1 MDIGI
6 LSMQQV
12 DNFGSLLQAYSLK
25 NILESYGNNVSF
37 IDIKRIDEDFALL
50 ENHSLDY
57 SFEGEHSK
65 GKSRICK
72 VDKYVLNRLRN
83 RQIEK
88 RQNCIFEEFREK
100 NLNIQGK
107 KTRYDMC
114 VIGSDEVFNCLN
126 SGSWGFT
133 SQLFGNVPEA
143 DKVITYAAS
152 CGATSY
158 ELLPE
163 KIKDKIKK
171 SFENI
176 SYCSVRDMN
185 TFDFAKHFTNKMIA
199 KNADPVIVWE
209 FKDNLD
215 NVVIPKCPKRMC
227 LIYSYRN
234 RINDKSEIENILTF
248 CKEKNLTPV
257 ALGAPQFWINKYIA
271 CDPFQCL
278 KLFSVADFVIT
289 DTFHGTI
296 FSLKYA
302 KRFATIIRESNKHK
316 LSDLLKTFG
325 AEEHLLLNMGQIED
339 VYDIN
344 KESEIA
350 NKIAVE
356 RDKAIS
362 YLEGAMETR

>member
-37 IDIKRIDEDFALL
+37 IDIKRNDEDFALL

-215 NVVIPKCPKRMC
+215 NVVLENH
-227 LIYSYRN
+227 LI
-234 RINDKSEIENILTF
+234 
-248 CKEKNLTPV
+248 
-257 ALGAPQFWINKYIA
+257 
-271 CDPFQCL
+271 
-278 KLFSVADFVIT
+278 DF
-289 DTFHGTI
+289 
-296 FSLKYA
+296 
-302 KRFATIIRESNKHK
+302 
-316 LSDLLKTFG
+316 
-325 AEEHLLLNMGQIED
+325 
-339 VYDIN
+339 
-344 KESEIA
+344 
-350 NKIAVE
+350 
-356 RDKAIS
+356 
-362 YLEGAMETR
+362 